1 MQGLPDHTHMPTLE
15 LLPRE
20 TPIIANPDAAK
31 KIKPLGFK
39 NVTVLD
45 HEQTVPVSKQ
55 CSDSSL
61 PTDAMEACN
70 LARVCWF
77 DGASADMY
85 DCWHCALPK
94 HPSSPC
100 TLL

>member
-1 MQGLPDHTHMPTLE
+1 MPTLE

-45 HEQTVPVSKQ
+45 HEQTVPVSQ
-55 CSDSSL
+55 RCLNGSL
-61 PTDAMEACN
+61 SHKMFVTQN
-70 LARVCWF
+70 VCKLELW
-77 DGASADMY
+77 
-85 DCWHCALPK
+85 K
-94 HPSSPC
+94 HLQPSQG
-100 TLL
+100 LLV